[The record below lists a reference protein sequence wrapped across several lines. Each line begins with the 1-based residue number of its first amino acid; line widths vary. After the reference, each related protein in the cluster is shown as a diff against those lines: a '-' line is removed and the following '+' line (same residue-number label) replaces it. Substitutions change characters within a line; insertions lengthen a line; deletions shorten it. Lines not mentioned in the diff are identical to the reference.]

1 MTEKHRLRKL
11 NRRDERPHKSSGK
24 PRPQRQHR
32 PSQGKRV
39 APSRPTRREAP
50 EPANDAPEL
59 LYGRHTVLSALES
72 GRPCNRIWVIPALRY
87 DPRFHQRLNDAK
99 QQGAVIDTV
108 TPERLDQLCQRGRHQ
123 GIAIQVA
130 AYSYWQLDDLLAKAR
145 TAPHPVLLAADGI
158 TDPQNLGAMIRTAEA
173 LGMQGMILP
182 QRRAV
187 GITATVA
194 KAAAGALDHLPV
206 ARVVNLNQA
215 LEALKAAGYWLY
227 GLSER
232 GSIPLSKVT
241 FDRPTVFVVGSEGQG
256 VSLQTQKHCDHLVA
270 IPLAGR
276 TNSLNAAVAVG
287 IALYEV
293 CRQRSPAWDLT
304 KGDMANP

>member
-1 MTEKHRLRKL
+1 MTEKPQLRQL
-11 NRRDERPHKSSGK
+11 NRRKRRPLNSTGKARPHRSTYREL
-24 PRPQRQHR
+24 P
-32 PSQGKRV
+32 
-39 APSRPTRREAP
+39 APV
-50 EPANDAPEL
+50 DAPEL
-59 LYGRHTVLSALES
+59 LYGRHTVLAALES
-72 GRPCNRIWVIPALRY
+72 GRPCNRIWVTPALRY
-87 DPRFHQRLNDAK
+87 DPRFHQRLNEAK

-108 TPERLDQLCQRGRHQ
+108 SSERLDQLCQGGRHQ

-130 AYSYWQLDDLLAKAR
+130 AYNYWQLEDLLAKAS
-145 TAPHPVLLAADGI
+145 TARHPVLLAADGI
-158 TDPQNLGAMIRTAEA
+158 TDPQNLGAIIRTAEA
-173 LGMQGMILP
+173 LGMQGLILP

-194 KAAAGALDHLPV
+194 KAAAGALEYLPV

-215 LEALKAAGYWLY
+215 LETLKGAGYWLY

-232 GSIPLSKVT
+232 GTMPLSKVT
-241 FDRPTVFVVGSEGQG
+241 FDHPTVFVVGGEGQG
-256 VSLQTQKHCDHLVA
+256 ISLQTQKHCDYLVA

-276 TNSLNAAVAVG
+276 TNSLNASVAVG

-304 KGDMANP
+304 TSPVAET

>member
-1 MTEKHRLRKL
+1 MTEKPRVRQL
-11 NRRDERPHKSSGK
+11 NSRGD
-24 PRPQRQHR
+24 RPQKKGGKAR
-32 PSQGKRV
+32 PPRLVGAKRPGSQR
-39 APSRPTRREAP
+39 PSRPATTE
-50 EPANDAPEL
+50 DGPEL

-72 GRPCNRIWVIPALRY
+72 GRPCNRIWVIPTLRY

-123 GIAIQVA
+123 GIAMQVA
-130 AYSYWQLDDLLAKAR
+130 AYNYWQLDDLLAKAK
-145 TAPHPVLLAADGI
+145 TVANPVLLAADGI

-173 LGMQGMILP
+173 LGMQGVIIP

-215 LEALKAAGYWLY
+215 LEALKEAGYWIY

-232 GSIPLSKVT
+232 GTTPLSKVT
-241 FDRPTVFVVGSEGQG
+241 FDHPTVFVVGGEGDG
-256 VSLQTQKHCDHLVA
+256 ISLQTQKHCDHFVT

-276 TNSLNAAVAVG
+276 TNSLNAGVAVG

-293 CRQRSPAWDLT
+293 CRQRALWDLAHEEAV
-304 KGDMANP
+304 KP